1 MRGPHEGMVDAAR
14 PRLVAAKAAVVGGAS
29 GCIGAALMGG
39 LQPLL
44 PMGAA
49 FVACVAAEAVLVQ
62 AAPKHGWLALPNR
75 RSSHVRPIPTLGGLG
90 FALPIVASLGYA
102 ALGGAALG
110 GLALAVAGVG
120 VMGLVDD
127 LHELG
132 RAPRLAGQFAF
143 GCAALWLMPPDW
155 PLWLLGAAL
164 VLLVWHVNLYNFMD
178 GIDGLA
184 GGACLFFCL
193 AVQLLAGGAPGWV
206 GDLLWTTV
214 GAMLGFMAFNWPP
227 ARIIMGDV
235 GSTLLGF
242 LLAVCVIQLVAQE
255 ILPLAS
261 CLILLTG
268 FWFDASYTL
277 CVRMV
282 TGQAFWEAHRTHLY
296 QKVAQ
301 RKGHLWTTSAFLAF
315 CALWLLPL
323 AQLAQALPAFGALC
337 QLAAALPLAAAAFRL
352 RAGLPEAE
360 AAVDR

>member
-1 MRGPHEGMVDAAR
+1 MAAT
-14 PRLVAAKAAVVGGAS
+14 KAAVVRGAC
-29 GCIGAALMGG
+29 GRIGAVLMGEFQA
-39 LQPLL
+39 LVS
-44 PMGAA
+44 MGAA
-49 FVACVAAEAVLVQ
+49 FVACVAVEAVLMK

-75 RSSHVRPIPTLGGLG
+75 RSSHSRPIPTLGGLG
-90 FALPIVASLGYA
+90 FALPIVAALGYA
-102 ALGGAALG
+102 ALDGAALG
-110 GLALAVAGVG
+110 GLALVLAGVG
-120 VMGLVDD
+120 LMGLVDD
-127 LHELG
+127 VRELG

-143 GCAALWLMPPDW
+143 GCAALWLLPPGW

-184 GGACLFFCL
+184 GCACLFFCL
-193 AVQLLAGGAPGWV
+193 AVQLLVGGVPGWL
-206 GDLLWTTV
+206 GDLLWTTL
-214 GAMLGFMAFNWPP
+214 GAMLGFMIFNWPP
-227 ARIIMGDV
+227 AKIIMGDV

-255 ILPLAS
+255 ILPLAA

-301 RKGHLWTTSAFLAF
+301 RKGHLWTTSVFVAF
-315 CALWLLPL
+315 CLLWLLPL
-323 AQLAQALPAFGALC
+323 AYLAKAQPAFGTLC
-337 QLAAALPLAAAAFRL
+337 LAGAALPLAAAALRL
-352 RAGLPEAE
+352 RAGLPEEE
-360 AAVDR
+360 AALDC

>member
-1 MRGPHEGMVDAAR
+1 MGDQTCLRGPHEGVVDS
-14 PRLVAAKAAVVGGAS
+14 AVVGGAS
-29 GCIGAALMGG
+29 SCIGAALMGI
-39 LQPLL
+39 LQPLVS
-44 PMGAA
+44 MGAA
-49 FVACVAAEAVLVQ
+49 FIACATVQAVLMK
-62 AAPKHGWLALPNR
+62 AAPKHGWLAMPNR

-90 FALPIVASLGYA
+90 FALPIVAGLGYA
-102 ALGGAALG
+102 ALDGAALG

-127 LHELG
+127 LRELG

-155 PLWLLGAAL
+155 PPWLLGAAL

-193 AVQLLAGGAPGWV
+193 AVQLLAGGAPGWI
-206 GDLLWTTV
+206 GELLWTTT

-282 TGQAFWEAHRTHLY
+282 TGQAFLEAHRTHLY

-315 CALWLLPL
+315 CLFWLLPL
-323 AQLAQALPAFGALC
+323 AHVAQARPAFGALC
-337 QLAAALPLAAAAFRL
+337 LLAAALPLAAAALLL
-352 RAGLPEAE
+352 RAGLPEQE